1 MDYFKNAK
9 LSEASKKQYTKYIAL
24 WLKLGFDTMKQ
35 VIDSPVKAM
44 KALEDSGASQTPTSR
59 HNYLSAA
66 VAYILHC
73 VPLDHQPKYR
83 TKWVELQKK
92 NQEPIRERIDSQEPT
107 EGHKKNAIT
116 WDQVLEARE
125 KHPDNLLLAFYSYLP
140 PVRADYNKVYLLK
153 PGDPIPKGENYI
165 LMDKTYRLVLQE
177 FKTAKIYESIEHNLP
192 EPLKK
197 LLDKSLKSDPRSY
210 LFVSPA
216 TGQPQ
221 SADQFAKWAGINLSK
236 LLEKKTNLTAFR
248 HAYVQTIDY
257 NQSYKDLKSITNA
270 MGHSVERSIL
280 YKLKIS

>member
-24 WLKLGFDTMKQ
+24 WLKLGFTTMKQ

-73 VPLDHQPKYR
+73 VPLDHQSRYKN
-83 TKWVELQKK
+83 KWLQIQKENKK
-92 NQEPIRERIDSQEPT
+92 PIEERVANQEPT
-107 EGHKKNAIT
+107 EGQKKNAIT

-125 KHPDNLLLAFYSYLP
+125 KHPDDLLLAFYSYLP
-140 PVRADYNKVYLLK
+140 PVRADYNKIHLLK
-153 PGDPIPKGENYI
+153 PKDAIPTGENYI
-165 LMDKTYRLVLQE
+165 VMDKTYRLVLQE
-177 FKTAKIYESIEHNLP
+177 FKTAKTYTTIEHNLP

-197 LLDKSLKSDPRSY
+197 ILDKSLSSNPRSY
-210 LFVSPA
+210 LFVLPG
-216 TGQPQ
+216 TGEPRT
-221 SADQFAKWAGINLSK
+221 AANFAQWAGKHLSG
-236 LLEKKTNLTAFR
+236 LLGKKTNLTAFR

-257 NQSYKDLKSITNA
+257 NSSYNDLKTITNA

>member
-73 VPLDHQPKYR
+73 VPLDHQPRYR

-92 NQEPIRERIDSQEPT
+92 NQEPIRERIDNQEPT
-107 EGHKKNAIT
+107 ENQQKNAIT
-116 WDQVLEARE
+116 WEQVLEARE
-125 KHPDNLLLAFYSYLP
+125 KHPDDLLLAFYTYLP
-140 PVRADYNKVYLLK
+140 PVRADYNKIYLLK
-153 PGDPIPKGENYI
+153 PGNATPKGENYI
-165 LMDKTYRLVLQE
+165 LMDKTYKLVLQE
-177 FKTAKIYESIEHNLP
+177 FKTAKTYETIEHNLP

-197 LLDKSLKSDPRSY
+197 ILDKSLLEQPRSY
-210 LFVSPA
+210 LFVVASTNEPRTA
-216 TGQPQ
+216 
-221 SADQFAKWAGINLSK
+221 ANFAQWAGIHLSS
-236 LLEKKTNLTAFR
+236 LLGKKTNLTAFR

-257 NQSYKDLKSITNA
+257 NQSYKNLKVITNA
-270 MGHSVERSIL
+270 MGHSIERSIL
-280 YKLKIS
+280 YKLKTH